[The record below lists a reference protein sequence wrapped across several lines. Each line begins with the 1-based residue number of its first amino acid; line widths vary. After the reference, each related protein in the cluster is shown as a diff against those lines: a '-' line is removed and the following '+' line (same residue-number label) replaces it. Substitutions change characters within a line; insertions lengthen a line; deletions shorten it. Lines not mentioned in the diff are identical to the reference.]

1 MLVTPLNFNQVL
13 EKFYHQDKYDLM
25 LLFASSFD
33 GNDRTIIHEIV
44 DNAKRIDRITGDRI
58 CFFYF
63 IKDSYDNMNEKITRW
78 VRDISDWTPLYG
90 EGVSVTMETADDIC
104 RHFAILRSNLPAFI
118 LFDKDRRKEPQII
131 SIHDYQ
137 DFESFLTPLNILHA
151 YIEDREYILSHYKY
165 EREKGVISQKEV
177 DKRNQQRWSWTIA
190 IQQLERKKAKELS
203 LGLTE
208 RANEREPIITE
219 FKNKLKY
226 SPILVARGIDE
237 SIPYPHD
244 QLQHIK
250 DIAIEKLNIT
260 LNSHEG
266 GLIIEDLQSKY
277 RYSDSV
283 LKIWQLVRTKGIRLS
298 RILEKIRFEIHH
310 RGFDVFISC
319 KSQDYGLAHELY
331 DFLLNKGFKPF
342 LADSSIKK
350 VGIDQY
356 TALIGE
362 VINVCQNMVVFAT
375 DIRYLETP
383 YVSAEWHTFINDI
396 NTGHKPNAK
405 IVCILSTGINPHDLP
420 SWLRD
425 KQCLTTENFRDDL
438 IPFLSDRDNEILEQL
453 KEELDRAYSHIRK
466 DVDKLLWHH
475 TGNEVENMT
484 YRFMNN
490 VERSQQHLVSRLDE
504 YRKFHKYS
512 YDVREFELAE
522 LSSRVRNTQE
532 EWEDG
537 FRQLVKEVEQYIE
550 NDEKSWYEAIYEG
563 STESI
568 KSYLEQ
574 FPHGYHYQEALEHL
588 KCFSEM
594 IKKTNAVPISFSPST
609 ELKSKGFQPSDDECM
624 VNGAAVG
631 AALPMVLGGPIGAI
645 LGGISGWFHKKTNN
659 MEKYVEVYSS
669 VFAPS
674 EVRRKSHMQVQVY
687 LHLYEE
693 TEEVKALAQESDKIA
708 ERRDYIPLQCKLKKG
723 DKVDVQLNIYGE
735 TLLMS
740 DKKSVVWQGAFTKC
754 GFDYFVPKDIDVD
767 ELSCV
772 ALLSVNGV
780 PVGEMRFITQIVEVP
795 RQLNPEILAHKY
807 RKVFISYAHQDES
820 KVKFLHEGLEL
831 GSIPHFFDRK
841 YLKAGDVFPQVIKD
855 YINSADLFIL
865 CWSENA
871 SRSEYVKK
879 ERLQALERAFPQVQP
894 ERAAKLRIYPM
905 SIEPHAEL
913 PGDMKNYY
921 HFGEI

>member
-13 EKFYHQDKYDLM
+13 ERFYHQDKYDLM

-78 VRDISDWTPLYG
+78 VRDISDLTPLYG

-118 LFDKDRRKEPQII
+118 LVNKDRREEPQIF

-137 DFESFLTPLNILHA
+137 DFESFLTPLNIIHS
-151 YIEDREYILSHYKY
+151 YVEDKESIRNRY
-165 EREKGVISQKEV
+165 EQERRRGVVTQDEV
-177 DKRNQQRWSWTIA
+177 DKRNEQRKSWSVA
-190 IQQLERKKAKELS
+190 LQQLERKKTKELS
-203 LGLTE
+203 LGLKEQAEKRETE
-208 RANEREPIITE
+208 ILKFIRKLEDFPIIE
-219 FKNKLKY
+219 AK
-226 SPILVARGIDE
+226 GIDE
-237 SIPYPHD
+237 SIPYPHG
-244 QLQHIK
+244 QLQHIN
-250 DIAIEKLNIT
+250 DIAIEKLNIS

-266 GLIIEDLQSKY
+266 EHIMEGLQSKFG
-277 RYSDSV
+277 YSDSV

-342 LADSSIKK
+342 LADSSIKE

-405 IVCILSTGINPHDLP
+405 IVSILSTGINPHNLP

-425 KQCLTTENFRDDL
+425 KQCFTTENYKEDL
-438 IPFLSDRDNEILEQL
+438 IPFLSSRDNETIEQL
-453 KEELDRAYSHIRK
+453 KEDIDRAYSHIRS
-466 DVDKLLWHH
+466 DVDKLLWHQM
-475 TGNEVENMT
+475 GDEVEKMT
-484 YRFMNN
+484 YRFMNY
-490 VERSQQHLVSRLDE
+490 VERSQQDIVSRLYD
-504 YRKFHKYS
+504 YGTFHKYS
-512 YDVREFELAE
+512 YDVRKSELAE

-537 FRQLVKEVEQYIE
+537 FRQLVKEVEQYIV
-550 NDEKSWYEAIYEG
+550 NDEKSWHEAIYEG

-574 FPHGYHYQEALEHL
+574 FPQGGHYQEALEQL
-588 KCFSEM
+588 RCLSEKM
-594 IKKTNAVPISFSPST
+594 KKMDSAPISFSSSPKMNS
-609 ELKSKGFQPSDDECM
+609 KSPRRSNDKSFGK
-624 VNGAAVG
+624 GAAIG
-631 AALPMVLGGPIGAI
+631 GALPMILGGPIGAI
-645 LGGISGWFHKKTNN
+645 LGGIGGLFCGRANN
-659 MEKYVEVYSS
+659 AEIYDEVYSS
-669 VFAPS
+669 IFTQS
-674 EVRRKSHMQVQVY
+674 EVKRKSHMLVQVY

-693 TEEVKALAQESDKIA
+693 TEKVKTLALESDRNA

-723 DKVDVQLNIYGE
+723 DKVDVLLNIYGE

-740 DKKSVVWQGAFTKC
+740 DKKSMVWLGSFTKC
-754 GFDYFVPKDIDVD
+754 NFDYFVPKDIDVD

-772 ALLSVNGV
+772 ASLSVNGV
-780 PVGEMRFITQIVEVP
+780 PVGEMRFITQIVDTP
-795 RQLNPEILAHKY
+795 RQLNPEIIAHKY
-807 RKVFISYAHQDES
+807 SKVFISYSHQDES

-831 GSIPHFFDRK
+831 GAVPHFFDRK
-841 YLKAGDVFPQVIKD
+841 YLKAGDVFPQVIQD

-871 SRSEYVKK
+871 SKSEYVKK